1 MIPALSP
8 DFGPFQGRTWLNAAH
23 QGPLPRAARRA
34 IQAATRM
41 KVRPARL
48 PDDAFW
54 EVPRRLREALAKLI
68 GASTESIALTNST
81 TYGINVVAQGFDFR
95 HSGDEVLLVD
105 GDFPATVLPWLA
117 RRDITVRF
125 LRGTRGLIDPDL
137 LEANLGPHTR
147 VFCTSWVFSFYGSAL
162 DLTALAE
169 VCRRRGVLFVVNG
182 SQGVGTR
189 EISVESGIDVLS
201 ACGFKWLCGPYA
213 TGFCWLSEAALER
226 IHYPLPNWLRN
237 QEGGGLSQEMDYH
250 LPHQHGA
257 SAYDVF
263 CTANFLNFMPWTA
276 AIEEL
281 LSLGIV
287 AVARHNQRL
296 VDLLI
301 SRLPPGFELL
311 SPAAEPERSTLAFI
325 SHKDPGRNQRIMR
338 LLARARIDVALRE
351 GNIRVSPHLYNSSS
365 DIEALL
371 QVLASAA

>member
-1 MIPALSP
+1 MIPALSR
-8 DFGPFQGRTWLNAAH
+8 DFGPFQGRTWLNVAH
-23 QGPLPRAARRA
+23 QGPLPRAARLA

-68 GASTESIALTNST
+68 GARTESIALTNST

-95 HSGDEVLLVD
+95 HGGDEVLLVD

-117 RRDITVRF
+117 RRDIRVRF
-125 LRGTRGLIDPDL
+125 LRGTRGRIDPDL

-147 VFCTSWVFSFYGSAL
+147 VFCTSWVFSFYGTAL
-162 DLTALAE
+162 DLTALAQ

-189 EISVESGIDVLS
+189 ELSVESGIDVLS

-213 TGFCWLSEAALER
+213 TGFCWLSEAALED
-226 IHYPLPNWLRN
+226 IHYPLPNWLHN
-237 QEGGGLSQEMDYH
+237 QHGGRLSQEMDYQ
-250 LPHQHGA
+250 LPHQHGGA
-257 SAYDVF
+257 AYDVF

-276 AIEEL
+276 AIEEV
-281 LSLGIV
+281 LSAGIS
-287 AVARHNQRL
+287 AVAGHNQRL

-301 SRLPPGFELL
+301 SRLPDGFQLL
-311 SPAAEPERSTLAFI
+311 SPAAEPERSTLVYI
-325 SHKDPGRNQRIMR
+325 SHRDRGKNGRIVDA
-338 LLARARIDVALRE
+338 LARAHIDVALRE
-351 GNIRVSPHLYNSSS
+351 GNIRVSPHLYNSSL

-371 QVLASAA
+371 EVLASAA